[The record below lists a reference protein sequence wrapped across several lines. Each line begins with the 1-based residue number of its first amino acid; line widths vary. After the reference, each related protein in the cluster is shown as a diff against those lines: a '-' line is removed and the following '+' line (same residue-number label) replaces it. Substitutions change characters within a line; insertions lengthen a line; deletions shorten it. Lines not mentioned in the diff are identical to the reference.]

1 MHTKTI
7 VFLIIVSI
15 SSFGIGVSFNLDTV
29 KQLIYDSSSEKAE
42 TINFMNKNEI
52 LKLIDIETT
61 QDISDKRSFLIQ
73 YIWNDNKLPLKL
85 PDIVEDNFEDTLF
98 SEIKHLKQI
107 TKLETISE
115 YNVNSVSYLLL
126 PENSNNKL
134 VIYHHGHDDDF
145 TKGID
150 TIEHLLSEKYSVLAF
165 SMPLTGINNQPI
177 IEHDKFGKIKLMSH
191 DHLSLLITDD
201 FNPI

>member
-1 MHTKTI
+1 MKLLNMHTKTI

-29 KQLIYDSSSEKAE
+29 KQLIYDSSLEKAE

-98 SEIKHLKQI
+98 SEIKQ
-107 TKLETISE
+107 S
-115 YNVNSVSYLLL
+115 
-126 PENSNNKL
+126 
-134 VIYHHGHDDDF
+134 
-145 TKGID
+145 
-150 TIEHLLSEKYSVLAF
+150 
-165 SMPLTGINNQPI
+165 
-177 IEHDKFGKIKLMSH
+177 
-191 DHLSLLITDD
+191 
-201 FNPI
+201 